1 MEWKSNAHYSKEPIE
16 GTIFNSPYGVSV
28 HRIVHLDGWWLT
40 CHDLN
45 IQRHELRSE
54 TFDEA
59 VTEAKEIVKKKLA
72 DLQQK
77 YAAFADDSS
86 ENVMV
91 KWFSR

>member
-16 GTIFNSPYGVSV
+16 GTIFDSPYGVSV
-28 HRIVHLDGWWLT
+28 YRIVSLDGWWLD

-59 VTEAKEIVKKKLA
+59 VTEAKTVVKKKLA

-77 YAAFADDSS
+77 YAAFADDIS
-86 ENVMV
+86 ENVVV
-91 KWFSR
+91 KWFSQ